1 MCMSY
6 AATSNIQYR
15 LAEADGG
22 TVLTMQSA
30 RWPHP
35 RRPPP
40 GDGRRVGPR
49 ADEGQGGRGEQVIAR
64 SSRWMA
70 LGDGE
75 VDGRDHE
82 HLEGRERSR
91 GRAAVESRCPAR
103 QTPTPARSSRSA
115 RPGRP
120 RCQRAG
126 ATAGDQGVGRTGW
139 RISRAGNSRDSGVV
153 TRQWQGAENADG
165 GCQQTPGSGPA
176 DVQAV
181 GGGGRRGW
189 GCSPRARNSLIG
201 PSRVQN
207 RNKRLNF
214 TTKPRLR
221 SSVNRLGRSV
231 SVSRS
236 SV

>member
-1 MCMSY
+1 MLRLITRHIQRSPSNCTTYDFVLELSGPMCMSY

-82 HLEGRERSR
+82 LRAADDHEGERPLNLAARLAKRQPGHRDRHDPVDRAVNRRVPRPETRASVEPVGESR
-91 GRAAVESRCPAR
+91 GRGTAETQAWLHDNGRVLKMLAGVSGRGVRLSRRQEGAA
-103 QTPTPARSSRSA
+103 
-115 RPGRP
+115 
-120 RCQRAG
+120 
-126 ATAGDQGVGRTGW
+126 
-139 RISRAGNSRDSGVV
+139 
-153 TRQWQGAENADG
+153 
-165 GCQQTPGSGPA
+165 
-176 DVQAV
+176 
-181 GGGGRRGW
+181 
-189 GCSPRARNSLIG
+189 
-201 PSRVQN
+201 
-207 RNKRLNF
+207 
-214 TTKPRLR
+214 
-221 SSVNRLGRSV
+221 
-231 SVSRS
+231 
-236 SV
+236 